1 MEKVART
8 TCAGEVGDDAG
19 GGVGAAGAC
28 ADSVLL
34 VAAAG

>member
-1 MEKVART
+1 MEHVART
-8 TCAGEVGDDAG
+8 TCAGEVDDDVG
-19 GGVGAAGAC
+19 GGVGG